1 MGHPVQLMKWLK
13 ENTVSVEKWAKMTDE
28 EREGKVRT
36 GIIHDVEKPEF
47 TAEYQKLMDRLKA
60 DR

>member
-1 MGHPVQLMKWLK
+1 MNWLK
-13 ENTVSVEKWAKMTDE
+13 DNTVPVEKWERLTEE

-47 TAEYQKLMDRLKA
+47 TAEYQKLVERFKTEK
-60 DR
+60 